1 MVMQCRKVIRIGG
14 GESYDRKSRILY
26 LSVEVELA
34 VVAFDFFG
42 APGVDVVG
50 NFEDL
55 LVDFG

>member
-1 MVMQCRKVIRIGG
+1 MQESNSYWGG
-14 GESYDRKSRILY
+14 KSYDRKSRILY